1 MRYGFTL
8 ASGLTLLLLLAV
20 PVDGLGA
27 DADGKAYFD
36 LGVFAYEDGDHEG
49 AMTNFLRALAK
60 DPDNPRYHHYLGKT
74 YLAQGKFE
82 AAEEHFHRAE
92 MTRPDLPG
100 LDYDLGLVRYRAERF
115 EEAARRFLA
124 AARAAPD
131 DPRPR
136 FYAGLSRFKGGQ
148 YEAAAESFRTA
159 AEIAPSLEDDAA
171 YYIGICELKSG
182 RATQA
187 AERFRFVLDHSDSDS
202 LKGYADRWLNALA
215 DKKPYRVRIK
225 AMVVYDDNVLLQS
238 SDDPSPTDTEDL
250 VFKGFFSLT
259 HDLARGDRHTVGVGY
274 SQYHTFHEDLKRND
288 LVAVTGRLFARYR
301 FSPFTVGLAYTPTYY
316 RVGGESFLFRHRI
329 TPDLYWSIRDGTV
342 LRGAYSYSRND
353 YDNDAADGQ
362 SHEVTT
368 ALYQDLTPR
377 TYVFGG
383 IGYELNDA
391 DGAEKSYSQYA
402 ARAGTTVGL
411 PWSVDLGVTARFTH
425 RDYDDT
431 EREDDK
437 IHIATSLTRP
447 LSIPDLDLDLS
458 LNYTFTDNDSD
469 VNDYRKNTVGFSLT
483 GGF

>member
-8 ASGLTLLLLLAV
+8 VGAVTILLLLAV
-20 PVDGLGA
+20 PLDGLGA

-36 LGVFAYEDGDHEG
+36 LGVFAYEDGDYPG
-49 AMTNFLRALAK
+49 AMTNFLRALDK

-74 YLAQGKFE
+74 FLAQGKLE

-92 MTRPDLPG
+92 MARPDLPG
-100 LDYDLGLVRYRAERF
+100 LDYDLGLVRYRTDRY
-115 EEAARRFLA
+115 EEAARRFLD
-124 AARAAPD
+124 AARTAPD

-136 FYAGLSRFKGGQ
+136 FYAGLSRYKAGQ
-148 YEAAAESFRTA
+148 YEKAAELFRTA

-182 RATQA
+182 RADRA
-187 AERFRFVLDHSDSDS
+187 AERFRYVLDHSDSDS
-202 LKGYADRWLNALA
+202 LKGYADRWLNAMA
-215 DKKPYRVRIK
+215 DKKPYRLRIK
-225 AMVVYDDNVLLQS
+225 AMVVHDDNVLLQS

-250 VFKGFFSLT
+250 VLKGFFSLS
-259 HDLARGDRHTVGVGY
+259 HDLTRGDRHTVGVGY
-274 SQYHTFHEDLKRND
+274 SQYHTFHEDLTEND

-301 FSPFTVGLAYTPTYY
+301 FSPFTVGLAYAPTYY

-329 TPDLYWSIRDGTV
+329 TPDIYWSIRDGTV

-362 SHEVTT
+362 AHKVTT
-368 ALYQDLTPR
+368 DVYHDLSPR

-383 IGYELNDA
+383 IGYEINDA
-391 DGAEKSYSQYA
+391 DGVEKSYAESA
-402 ARAGTTVGL
+402 ARAGTKVGL

-425 RDYDDT
+425 RDYDDI

-447 LSIPDLDLDLS
+447 LDIPDLDLDLS
-458 LNYTFTDNDSD
+458 LDYNFTDNDSD
-469 VNDYRKNTVGFSLT
+469 VNDYRKNTVGVSLT
-483 GGF
+483 GEF